1 MMKRANP
8 KGGLASLAHD
18 LYWKISSDPAF
29 CHGQE
34 NLGLDGCGHL
44 VPVAVFTRSGF
55 PQWALCFHAHV
66 GHALEQVGW
75 SFGAG
80 DLLLLFFLFLL
91 VCAFPFSFISSSSSP
106 SSPLSLCLEVGVE
119 SPILRL
125 CFGHLDAHIMSYSKL
140 AFMQADWVP
149 HWWECCSLGSS
160 LLSCVVSLQFWLRS
174 FIGLTITDVRRSHRL
189 GFSISWLGSFPGWF
203 CQLCFPALPL
213 LCFRC
218 LTVLVL
224 LLLCWVHSWLSL
236 SLVVPLAGVTIN
248 IWDAAECC
256 PHV

>member
-1 MMKRANP
+1 MGIVLSRTRWACSW
-8 KGGLASLAHD
+8 ASWVIIWRWWFAFAL
-18 LYWKISSDPAF
+18 LSLSS
-29 CHGQE
+29 C
-34 NLGLDGCGHL
+34 
-44 VPVAVFTRSGF
+44 
-55 PQWALCFHAHV
+55 LCF
-66 GHALEQVGW
+66 
-75 SFGAG
+75 S
-80 DLLLLFFLFLL
+80 FLL
-91 VCAFPFSFISSSSSP
+91 YIFLVLSIL
-106 SSPLSLCLEVGVE
+106 PLSLCLEVGAE

-125 CFGHLDAHIMSYSKL
+125 CFGRLDAHITSCSKL

-149 HWWECCSLGSS
+149 HWWECCLLGSS

-174 FIGLTITDVRRSHRL
+174 FIGLTIADVRRSHRL